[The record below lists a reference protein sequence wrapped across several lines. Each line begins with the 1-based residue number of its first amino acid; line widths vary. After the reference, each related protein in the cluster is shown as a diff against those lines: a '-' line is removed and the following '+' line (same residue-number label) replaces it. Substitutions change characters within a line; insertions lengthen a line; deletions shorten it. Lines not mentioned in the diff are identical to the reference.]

1 MKVPGKKEKKIEQQ
15 KIKTLQYPQGRSR
28 QDWRPVSWLYNQV
41 AKKGADKIPCFKR
54 GKYWFFIP
62 EKTDEWIEAGK
73 Q

>member
-1 MKVPGKKEKKIEQQ
+1 MNEKRRNQYNTLKEEADRI
-15 KIKTLQYPQGRSR
+15 GV
-28 QDWRPVSWLYNQV
+28 PVSWLYNQLT
-41 AKKGADKIPCFKR
+41 KKGADKIPCFKR

>member
-1 MKVPGKKEKKIEQQ
+1 MNNKRSKRYNTLKEEADRI
-15 KIKTLQYPQGRSR
+15 GV
-28 QDWRPVSWLYNQV
+28 PVSWLYNQV
-41 AKKGADKIPCFKR
+41 PKKGADKIPCFKR